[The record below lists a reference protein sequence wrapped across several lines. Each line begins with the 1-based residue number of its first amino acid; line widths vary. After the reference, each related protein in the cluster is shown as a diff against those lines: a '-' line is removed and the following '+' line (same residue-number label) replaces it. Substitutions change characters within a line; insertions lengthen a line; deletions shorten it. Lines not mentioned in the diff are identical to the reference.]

1 MVPESGSN
9 RSPLRIIL
17 LFILVIIVPLAIGI
31 YLAPRVVPAPKIG
44 IIRLNYDIFGE
55 TAAEFKAQ
63 LAYARDDPA
72 IKAVVIVINSPG
84 GTANDSEEI
93 YLDVLN
99 TRQQMPIVA
108 TVDFLAA
115 SGAYYVA
122 SATDAIYAKPGSL
135 VGSVG
140 VIGSLP
146 DTFFIEEDIQTTGP
160 YKSFGGTR
168 DGFARQIET
177 LKEVFLNAVATGR
190 GEELDLEMLA
200 RAEVYDGIK
209 AEKMGLIDGV
219 ISTQE
224 AIAKAGELA
233 GLRNYE
239 VVELFPLTFLDEDSQ
254 AFAAY
259 RPEDIDLERLWAMP
273 TDLPP
278 GMYYRY
284 LEVPNR

>member
-9 RSPLRIIL
+9 RSPLRMIL

-44 IIRLNYDIFGE
+44 IIRLNYEIFGD

-63 LAYARDDPA
+63 LAHARDDPA

-84 GTANDSEEI
+84 GTANDSEEM

-99 TRQQMPIVA
+99 TRQQMPIVS

-135 VGSVG
+135 VGSIG

-190 GEELDLEMLA
+190 GEDLDLEMLA

-209 AEKMGLIDGV
+209 AEKIGLIDGV

-239 VVELFPLTFLDEDSQ
+239 VVELYPLTFLDEDSQ

-259 RPEDIDLERLWAMP
+259 RPEDVDLERLWAMP